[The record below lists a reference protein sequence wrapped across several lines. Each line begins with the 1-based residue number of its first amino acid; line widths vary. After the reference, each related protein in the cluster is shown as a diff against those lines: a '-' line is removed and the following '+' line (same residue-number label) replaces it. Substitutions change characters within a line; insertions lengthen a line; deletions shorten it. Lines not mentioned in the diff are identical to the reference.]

1 MSSPGTAHMGLE
13 RLRIRNYR
21 VLRDVTLEPLT
32 PMTVLVGPNG
42 SGKSTLF
49 DALRFLQQAVSG
61 GLAAPWDER
70 GGLAEIRSREAAGA
84 VEIELTCRVGQE
96 RFHYRVAVD
105 EDEGAPVVRTE
116 ELSWEA
122 AGQTDADL
130 LLSVS
135 EGAGTLAGSDFDTAV
150 SLAGPDL
157 LAVAVFGQLD
167 THPQIVAF
175 RRFVMQCRLS
185 NLDIE
190 RIRAGGRQPTKI
202 ARLSTSGDNLATV
215 VQYLRGHK
223 PDVWEA
229 IIRELR
235 RYVPGL
241 ADVVP
246 ERLGD
251 GRDIVRIKEEGAD
264 EPILPASI
272 SEGTLKLLGYL
283 VALHERASVLLLEEP
298 ENQVHP
304 RLHYHLA
311 EVARSSPE
319 IGQVIVATHA
329 PHLVDALRP
338 EEVWVLYR
346 GEDGYAE
353 AQRAADMPR
362 LVAMVEAGGALGDLW
377 TEGYFR
383 VGDPLTGRS

>member
-1 MSSPGTAHMGLE
+1 MRSPDTAHMGLE

-21 VLRDVTLEPLT
+21 VLRDVTLESLT
-32 PMTVLVGPNG
+32 PMTVLVGANG
-42 SGKSTLF
+42 SGKSTLL
-49 DALRFLQQAVSG
+49 DALRLLQQAVSG
-61 GLAAPWDER
+61 GLATPWEER
-70 GGLAEIRSREAAGA
+70 GGLAEIRSREATEA
-84 VEIELTCRVGQE
+84 VEIELTCRVEQE

-105 EDEGAPVVRTE
+105 EDDGTPVVRAE

-122 AGQTDADL
+122 AGQSGADL

-135 EGAGTLAGSDFDTAV
+135 EGVGSVDDGDFATAVALAGSDLLAV
-150 SLAGPDL
+150 SLL
-157 LAVAVFGQLD
+157 GQLD
-167 THPQIVAF
+167 THPRIVTF
-175 RRFVMQCRLS
+175 RRFITQCRLS

-190 RIRAGGRQPTKI
+190 RIRDGSRRSNRT
-202 ARLSTSGDNLATV
+202 ARLSMSGDNLATLV
-215 VQYLRGHK
+215 HYLRERK
-223 PDVWEA
+223 PDVWES

-251 GRDIVRIKEEGAD
+251 GRDIIRIKEESAD
-264 EPILPASI
+264 EPILPANI

-283 VALHERASVLLLEEP
+283 VALHEPASVLLLEEP

-311 EVARSSPE
+311 EAARSSTE
-319 IGQVIVATHA
+319 SGQVIIATHS
-329 PHLVDALRP
+329 PGLVDALRP

-346 GEDGYAE
+346 GEDGYTG
-353 AQRAADMPR
+353 AQRAADIPG
-362 LVAMVEAGGALGDLW
+362 LAAMTEAGGALGNLW